1 MILFPLLLM
10 GGRLQVYSE
19 YFVLYE
25 TNEDQQ
31 MRDESKL
38 EYRCCFV
45 RQQNSSGATAIM
57 LTTVA
62 S

>member
-45 RQQNSSGATAIM
+45 RHKTAAG
-57 LTTVA
+57 LRPLCLLL
-62 S
+62 